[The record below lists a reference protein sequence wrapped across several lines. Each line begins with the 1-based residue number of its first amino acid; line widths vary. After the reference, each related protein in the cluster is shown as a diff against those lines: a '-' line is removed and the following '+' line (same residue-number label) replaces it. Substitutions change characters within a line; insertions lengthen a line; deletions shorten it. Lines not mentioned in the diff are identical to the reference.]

1 MAFQTHDATIVFSMK
16 TPCFVVIHLIS
27 LSRAE
32 RSDLVQYQMETDPY
46 PLVILK
52 RNDKIVLM
60 ET

>member
-1 MAFQTHDATIVFSMK
+1 MK